1 MMDLMAGIMAMA
13 PLDLAALGAVVLIGL
28 PHGALDGAIAIH
40 LGFSRRMILFIR
52 FLLLYVGMAGLVIAA
67 WIVAPALC
75 LLGFLVISMIHFGA
89 GDARHG
95 SGWVRGAEVLAHGG
109 LVVAGI
115 SQMHR
120 SESDVIFAYLTGGD
134 TMLVWQG
141 LDMLT
146 VIVGVSLV
154 VCLAQALWH
163 RHWRGTALELGVL
176 AVLFAL
182 TPPLVG
188 FAVYFCCVHSA
199 RHVAAIMSGLRQHM
213 SANAM
218 LLQTLVFT
226 VASWLAGAAAIW
238 WFADMADPQPVILRV
253 VFIGLAALTVP
264 HMILVDGFYRR
275 ATRTLKRQFVSR

>member
-1 MMDLMAGIMAMA
+1 MDLMAGIMAMA

-146 VIVGVSLV
+146 VIVGVSIV

-163 RHWRGTALELGVL
+163 RRWRGTALELGVL

-264 HMILVDGFYRR
+264 HMILVDGFYHR

>member
-1 MMDLMAGIMAMA
+1 MEIMAGIMGMA

-40 LGFSRRMILFIR
+40 LGFSRKALLFIR
-52 FLLLYVGMAGLVIAA
+52 FLLLYIGMAGLVIAA
-67 WIVAPALC
+67 WIMAPAAC

-95 SGWVRGAEVLAHGG
+95 TGWVRGAEVMAHGG

-120 SESDVIFAYLTGGD
+120 PQVDVIFAYLTGGD
-134 TMLVWQG
+134 TRLVWQG
-141 LDMLT
+141 LDILT
-146 VIVGVSLV
+146 VIVGASLV
-154 VCLAQALWH
+154 VCLAQALWY
-163 RHWRGTALELGVL
+163 RRWRGTALELGAL
-176 AVLFAL
+176 AILFAM

-199 RHVAAIMSGLRQHM
+199 RHVTSIMSSLRQHM
-213 SANAM
+213 SASTM
-218 LLQTLVFT
+218 LLQAAIFT

>member
-1 MMDLMAGIMAMA
+1 MAMA

-163 RHWRGTALELGVL
+163 RRWRGTALELGVL

>member
-1 MMDLMAGIMAMA
+1 MEIMAGIMAMA
-13 PLDLAALGAVVLIGL
+13 PLDLAALAAVVLIGL

-40 LGFSRRMILFIR
+40 LGFSRKVLLFIR

-67 WIVAPALC
+67 WIMAPAAC

-95 SGWVRGAEVLAHGG
+95 TGWVRGAEVMAHGG

-120 SESDVIFAYLTGGD
+120 PEVDVIFAYLTGGD
-134 TMLVWQG
+134 TRLVWQG
-141 LDMLT
+141 LDILT
-146 VIVGVSLV
+146 VIVGASLV
-154 VCLAQALWH
+154 VCLAQALWY
-163 RHWRGTALELGVL
+163 RRWRGTAIELGAL
-176 AVLFAL
+176 AILFAM

-199 RHVAAIMSGLRQHM
+199 RHVASIMSSLRQHM
-213 SANAM
+213 SASTM
-218 LLQTLVFT
+218 LLQAAIFT

-238 WFADMADPQPVILRV
+238 WLADMADPQPVILRV
-253 VFIGLAALTVP
+253 IFIGLAALTVP
-264 HMILVDGFYRR
+264 HMILVDGFYRHT
-275 ATRTLKRQFVSR
+275 TRSLKRQFISR